1 MRLFALGFC
10 AGVAAL
16 LWWIGRSMGTP
27 SMARRIEEE
36 WRVPVADPYVD
47 GLPW

>member
-1 MRLFALGFC
+1 MRLFALGFL
-10 AGVAAL
+10 AGIAAL

-27 SMARRIEEE
+27 ARVRVEEE
-36 WRVPVADPYVD
+36 WRVPVDPYVD